1 METKTGDTKIR
12 YQQIFES
19 LDVASRKTKII
30 CTLG

>member
-1 METKTGDTKIR
+1 MDKQADTKIR

-19 LDVASRKTKII
+19 LDVTTRKTKII